1 METVDNKDVKT
12 KRELAMERLSAKYP
26 DKDFA
31 DEEVLFGQ
39 ISDDYDDY
47 DNQLNDYKSREGA
60 LADMFASDPRSAT
73 FFMRWKNGEDPA
85 VNLVRMYGTE
95 IKDAIEDPER
105 QEAIAAANKE
115 YLDRVTEESNYEK
128 QYKENLEATN
138 ALLDELQEKEG
149 LSDEEID
156 NIMERVIT
164 IVKDAVLGK
173 FSAETID
180 MVRKAMGY
188 DAAVAQAAHEGE
200 VKGRNEKIEEKL
212 RKRSTNDGTAM
223 LDGKNG
229 VAHKPVT
236 PSMGAIDRVSDNR
249 SIWER
254 GGMKRRKY

>member
-1 METVDNKDVKT
+1 MEKTGNESVKS
-12 KRELAMERLSAKYP
+12 KRELAVERLAAKYP
-26 DKDFA
+26 NKDFKD
-31 DEEVLFGQ
+31 DEVFFGQ
-39 ISDDYDDY
+39 IYDDYDDY
-47 DNQLNDYKSREGA
+47 DRQLNEYRSREEA
-60 LADMFASDPRSAT
+60 LADMFASDPRSAS
-73 FFMRWKNGEDPA
+73 FFMQWKNGEDPA

-115 YLDRVTEESNYEK
+115 YLDRVTEEANYEK

-156 NIMERVIT
+156 NVMERVMA

-188 DAAVAQAAHEGE
+188 DAAVAQAAHDGE

-212 RKRSTNDGTAM
+212 RTLKRTDGTAM
-223 LDGKNG
+223 LSGNNN
-229 VAHKPVT
+229 PQSR
-236 PSMGAIDRVSDNR
+236 PRR
-249 SIWER
+249 SESIFDLAREAQ
-254 GGMKRRKY
+254 

>member
-1 METVDNKDVKT
+1 MADNKIIKS
-12 KRELAMERLSAKYP
+12 KRQLAMERLASKYP

-39 ISDDYDDY
+39 IHDDFDDYDK
-47 DNQLNDYKSREGA
+47 QLDEYRSREES
-60 LADMFASDPRSAT
+60 LTKMFAADPRSAV
-73 FFMRWKNGEDPA
+73 FFTRWRNGEDPA
-85 VNLVRMYGTE
+85 VNLVRMFGTE

-105 QEAIAAANKE
+105 VEEIAAANKE
-115 YLDRVTEESNYEK
+115 FLERVTEEANYEK

-156 NIMERVIT
+156 NVMERVMA

-188 DAAVAQAAHEGE
+188 DAAVAQAAHDGE

-212 RKRSTNDGTAM
+212 RTLKRTDGTAM
-223 LDGKNG
+223 LSGNNN
-229 VAHKPVT
+229 PQSR
-236 PSMGAIDRVSDNR
+236 PRR
-249 SIWER
+249 SESIFDLAREAQ
-254 GGMKRRKY
+254 